1 MITMLIHDRDKN
13 EQELI
18 RYVAKQKAAFLT
30 DDRWNYLLTEKLQ
43 QLIDLAKDVP
53 LLNII
58 CMDITGQQSLAVL
71 KDIRPKYKQ
80 AYLMVMA
87 DAGISPMKY
96 MNPGIQPTSLLLRPC
111 RREDVEQVVSELL
124 EAYVGQFVDEKADK
138 SFVMNTKEGMIH
150 IPYDQIY
157 YFESREKRVFVQT
170 ESEEYGFY
178 DTIEKMEGKLPP
190 YFMRCH
196 RSFIVNTR
204 KIKKVMLSKNII
216 SMYEDRVV
224 PLSRS
229 YKATM
234 KSLGT
239 VDIRAAE

>member
-30 DDRWNYLLTEKLQ
+30 DERWNYLLTEKLQ
-43 QLIDLAKDVP
+43 QVIDLVKDVP

-58 CMDITGQQSLAVL
+58 CMDITGQKSLDVL

-80 AYLMVMA
+80 AYLMVMT
-87 DAGISPMKY
+87 DTGISPMKY

-111 RREDVEQVVSELL
+111 HKEDVEQVVSELL

-138 SFVMNTKEGMIH
+138 SFVMNTKEGKIH

-178 DTIEKMEGKLPP
+178 DTIEKMEEKLPP

-234 KSLGT
+234 KNLGT
-239 VDIRAAE
+239 VDARAAE

>member
-30 DDRWNYLLTEKLQ
+30 DERWNYLLTEKLQ
-43 QLIDLAKDVP
+43 QVIDLVKDVP

-58 CMDITGQQSLAVL
+58 CMDITGQQSLDVL

-80 AYLMVMA
+80 AYLMVMT
-87 DAGISPMKY
+87 DTGISPMKY

-111 RREDVEQVVSELL
+111 HKEDVEQVVSELL

-138 SFVMNTKEGMIH
+138 SFVMNTKEGKIH

-178 DTIEKMEGKLPP
+178 DTIEKMEEKLPP

-234 KSLGT
+234 KNLGT
-239 VDIRAAE
+239 VDARAAE

>member
-30 DDRWNYLLTEKLQ
+30 DERWNYLLTEKLQ
-43 QLIDLAKDVP
+43 QVIDLVKDVP

-58 CMDITGQQSLAVL
+58 CMDITGQQSLDVL

-111 RREDVEQVVSELL
+111 HKEDVEQVVSELL
-124 EAYVGQFVDEKADK
+124 EAYVGQFVDEKSDK

-178 DTIEKMEGKLPP
+178 DTIEKMEEKLPP

-239 VDIRAAE
+239 VDTRAAE